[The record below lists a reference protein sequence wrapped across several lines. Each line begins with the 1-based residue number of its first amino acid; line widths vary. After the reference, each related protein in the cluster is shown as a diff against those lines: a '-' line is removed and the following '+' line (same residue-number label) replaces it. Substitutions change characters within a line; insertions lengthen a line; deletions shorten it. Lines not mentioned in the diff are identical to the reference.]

1 MATMAPYHYTECGL
15 DYVYL
20 DNGFEIVE
28 TPYGRHV
35 SIMEPSRLHREIG
48 KLVVSHARPLSAQEL
63 RFLRIEMDLS
73 IGVLS
78 RRLGLAV
85 QHLEKVERGE
95 EPCPPEAD
103 RSVRRMYLEWLG
115 APGAR
120 TRPIAA
126 KKSGGVEVARARRR
140 DHAWDVRAA
149 A

>member
-1 MATMAPYHYTECGL
+1 MTPYHYTECGL

-48 KLVVSHARPLSAQEL
+48 KLVVSHERPLTAQEV

-73 IGVLS
+73 VDALA
-78 RRLGLAV
+78 RRLELSA
-85 QHLEKVERGE
+85 QALERVERGE

-103 RSVRRMYLEWLG
+103 RSLRRMYLEWLG
-115 APGAR
+115 APGVQ

-126 KKSGGVEVARARRR
+126 KRPTGTEVAHARRR